1 MVLETEFKKFREIGI
16 YLNMD
21 KPDSPAL
28 AKKCMDYL
36 ICHGF
41 KIALLEGQI
50 KYSHENVVY
59 YPKNLF
65 YRKPDCILVLGGDG
79 TLLFVARKVCFY
91 SIPIFGINLG
101 KLGFLTE
108 GEAGNYEEALKN
120 LTSGDYYIEER
131 MMLSCSIKKENESA
145 CFYMALN
152 DVLVKS
158 RGFRM
163 MDIEAKAGGS
173 TIDKFRADGLIIAT
187 PTGSTGYSLAAG
199 GPVVSPQANVMI
211 LNPIC
216 PHRLHDRSYILPE
229 DEVINL
235 EFGDREQDI
244 MVTFDGQTTVSIT
257 PNDTVK
263 VKKATYCTRLI
274 RLNNMSSYDRLRIKL
289 TSEY

>member
-1 MVLETEFKKFREIGI
+1 MEAEFKNFKEIGI

-28 AKKCMDYL
+28 AEKCIGYL
-36 ICHGF
+36 IQHGF

-50 KYSHENVVY
+50 KYPHECVIY

-163 MDIEAKAGGS
+163 MDIEARANGS

-199 GPVVSPQANVMI
+199 GPVVSPQARVMI

-229 DEVINL
+229 DEVIKL
-235 EFGDREQDI
+235 EFGDREKDI
-244 MVTFDGQTTVSIT
+244 MVTFDGQTTVSIS
-257 PNDTVK
+257 PQDAVN

-274 RLNNMSSYDRLRIKL
+274 RLNQMSSYDRLRIKL
-289 TSEY
+289 SSEY

>member
-1 MVLETEFKKFREIGI
+1 VESEFANFKEIGI
-16 YLNMD
+16 YLNLD
-21 KPDSPAL
+21 KPDSKTL
-28 AKKCMDYL
+28 AEKCMDYL
-36 ICHGF
+36 IGHGF

-50 KYSHENVVY
+50 DGQREGVTV
-59 YPKNLF
+59 YPKTVF
-65 YRKPDCILVLGGDG
+65 FRKPDCILVLGGDG

-108 GEAGNYEEALKN
+108 GEAAHFEDALENLVSGNY
-120 LTSGDYYIEER
+120 TIEER
-131 MMLSCSIKKENESA
+131 MMLSCSIKKHNESA
-145 CFYMALN
+145 CFFVALN

-163 MDIEAKAGGS
+163 MDIEAQADHS

-199 GPVVSPQANVMI
+199 GPVVSPRAKAMI

-229 DEVINL
+229 DEVITL
-235 EFGDREQDI
+235 ILGDRERDI
-244 MVTFDGQTTVSIT
+244 VVTFDGQTMVSIT
-257 PNDTVK
+257 PDDAVT

-274 RLNNMSSYDRLRIKL
+274 RLNNMSSYDRLRIKFS
-289 TSEY
+289 SEYE

>member
-1 MVLETEFKKFREIGI
+1 METEFKNFKEIGI

-28 AKKCMDYL
+28 AEKCIGYL
-36 ICHGF
+36 IQHGF

-50 KYSHENVVY
+50 KYSHECVIY

-131 MMLSCSIKKENESA
+131 MMLSCSIKKVNESA

-163 MDIEAKAGGS
+163 MDIEARANGS

-199 GPVVSPQANVMI
+199 GPVVSPQARVMI

-229 DEVINL
+229 DEVIKL
-235 EFGDREQDI
+235 EFGDREKDI
-244 MVTFDGQTTVSIT
+244 MVTFDGQTTVSIS
-257 PNDTVK
+257 PQDAVK
-263 VKKATYCTRLI
+263 VKKATYYTRLI
-274 RLNNMSSYDRLRIKL
+274 RLNQMSSYDRLRVKFS
-289 TSEY
+289 SEY

>member
-1 MVLETEFKKFREIGI
+1 METELKKFNEIGI

-21 KPDSPAL
+21 KPDSQVL
-28 AKKCMDYL
+28 AEKCMDYL
-36 ICHGF
+36 IAHGF
-41 KIALLEGQI
+41 KVALLEGQI
-50 KYSHENVVY
+50 RSSHNQVNYYS
-59 YPKNLF
+59 KTLF

-91 SIPIFGINLG
+91 TIPIFGINLG

-108 GEAGNYEEALKN
+108 GEAGNYEETLSN
-120 LTSGDYYIEER
+120 LTSGNAYIEKR
-131 MMLSCSIKKENESA
+131 MMLSCSIKKRNESA
-145 CFYMALN
+145 CFYVALN
-152 DVLVKS
+152 DVLIKS

-163 MDIEAKAGGS
+163 MDIEAKANGS

-199 GPVVSPQANVMI
+199 GPVVSPEANVMI

-235 EFGDREQDI
+235 EFGDREKDI

-257 PNDTVK
+257 PEDTVK
-263 VKKATYCTRLI
+263 IKKASYCTRLI
-274 RLNNMSSYDRLRIKL
+274 RLNNMSSYDRLRVKL
-289 TSEY
+289 SCEY

>member
-1 MVLETEFKKFREIGI
+1 MEAEFENFNEIGI

-21 KPDSPAL
+21 KPDSAAL
-28 AKKCMDYL
+28 AEKCINYL
-36 ICHGF
+36 INHGF
-41 KIALLEGQI
+41 KVALLEGQI
-50 KYSHENVVY
+50 KYPDEGIHY
-59 YPKNLF
+59 YAKDLF

-79 TLLFVARKVCFY
+79 TLLSVARKVCY
-91 SIPIFGINLG
+91 YAIPIFGINLG

-108 GEAGNYEEALKN
+108 GEAGNCENALKN
-120 LTSGDYYIEER
+120 LTAGDYHIEER
-131 MMLSCSIKKENESA
+131 MMLSCCIKKENENA
-145 CFYMALN
+145 CYYMALN

-163 MDIEAKAGGS
+163 MDIEAKANGS
-173 TIDKFRADGLIIAT
+173 IIDKFRADGVIIAT

-199 GPVVSPQANVMI
+199 GPVVSPQAKVMI

-235 EFGDREQDI
+235 EFGDREKDI

-257 PNDTVK
+257 PKDTVK

-274 RLNNMSSYDRLRIKL
+274 RLNQMSSYDRLRIKL
-289 TSEY
+289 CSEY

>member
-1 MVLETEFKKFREIGI
+1 MQAELKKIKEIGI

-28 AKKCMDYL
+28 AEKCIAYL
-36 ICHGF
+36 LRNGF
-41 KIALLEGQI
+41 KTALLEGQMNYPDEGVI
-50 KYSHENVVY
+50 Y
-59 YPKNLF
+59 YPKSLF

-108 GEAGNYEEALKN
+108 GEAGNYEDALKN
-120 LTSGDYYIEER
+120 LSSGQYYIEER

-145 CFYMALN
+145 CFYVALN

-163 MDIEAKAGGS
+163 MDIEAKANGS

-199 GPVVSPQANVMI
+199 GPVVSPQASVMI

-229 DEVINL
+229 DEVIRL
-235 EFGDREQDI
+235 QFGEREKDI
-244 MVTFDGQTTVSIT
+244 MVTFDGQTTVTIT
-257 PNDTVK
+257 PKDSIK
-263 VKKATYCTRLI
+263 IKKATYCTRLI
-274 RLNNMSSYDRLRIKL
+274 RLNQMSSYDRLRIKL

>member
-1 MVLETEFKKFREIGI
+1 MGTEKKNIKEIGI
-16 YLNMD
+16 YLNME
-21 KPDSPAL
+21 KPDSQAL
-28 AKKCMDYL
+28 GEKCIAYL
-36 ICHGF
+36 LDNGF
-41 KIALLEGQI
+41 KIAMLEGQI
-50 KYSHENVVY
+50 QYSNEDVHY
-59 YPKNLF
+59 YAKDVF

-108 GEAGNYEEALKN
+108 GEAGNYEDTLRN
-120 LTSGDYYIEER
+120 LTLGEYYIEER
-131 MMLSCSIKKENESA
+131 MMLSCTIKKKNESS
-145 CFYMALN
+145 CYYVALN
-152 DVLVKS
+152 DVLIKS

-163 MDIEAKAGGS
+163 MDIQAYANGS

-199 GPVVSPQANVMI
+199 GPVVSPKANVMI

-235 EFGDREQDI
+235 EFGDREKDI
-244 MVTFDGQTTVSIT
+244 VVTLDGQTAVSIT
-257 PNDTVK
+257 PDDAVK
-263 VKKATYCTRLI
+263 VKKSTYCTRLI
-274 RLNNMSSYDRLRIKL
+274 RLNDMSSYDRLRIKL
-289 TSEY
+289 SSEF

>member
-1 MVLETEFKKFREIGI
+1 MLEAGIKKIKEIGI
-16 YLNMD
+16 YLNME
-21 KPDSPAL
+21 KPDSQTL
-28 AKKCMDYL
+28 GEKCIAFL
-36 ICHGF
+36 IDQGF

-50 KYSHENVVY
+50 RYPDKDVQY
-59 YPKNLF
+59 YEKDMF

-108 GEAGNYEEALKN
+108 GEAGHYEDTLRNLAL
-120 LTSGDYYIEER
+120 GEYYIEER
-131 MMLSCSIKKENESA
+131 MMLSCTIKKKSESSR
-145 CFYMALN
+145 YYVALN

-163 MDIEAKAGGS
+163 MDIRASACGS

-229 DEVINL
+229 DEVISL
-235 EFGDREQDI
+235 EFGDREKDI
-244 MVTFDGQTTVSIT
+244 VVTFDGQTTVSIT
-257 PNDTVK
+257 PDDAVK
-263 VKKATYCTRLI
+263 VKKSTYCTRLI
-274 RLNNMSSYDRLRIKL
+274 RLNDMSSYDRLRIKL
-289 TSEY
+289 SSEF

>member
-1 MVLETEFKKFREIGI
+1 LEAELRNFKEIGI

-28 AKKCMDYL
+28 AEKCIDYL
-36 ICHGF
+36 IRCGF

-50 KYSHENVVY
+50 KYSHECVIY

-108 GEAGNYEEALKN
+108 GEASNYEETLKN
-120 LTSGDYYIEER
+120 LSSGDYYIEER

-158 RGFRM
+158 GGFRM
-163 MDIEAKAGGS
+163 MDIEAKASGS

-257 PNDTVK
+257 PQDAVK

-274 RLNNMSSYDRLRIKL
+274 RLNHMSSYDRLRIKL
-289 TSEY
+289 SSEY